1 MARKSQRMGQIT
13 QTKMTKYESQVYTIN
28 ATQQHAYG
36 RMSNLKSFEGLRD
49 IVEQPEFLERL
60 MANVPAEHAD
70 KVTPEKI
77 DEIRRQFENVV
88 FSEDAVSFESKIGLI
103 TLAITERDEPKLVKL
118 QGVGTPIDVTLWV
131 QLLPL
136 GAYQS
141 KMKVTIGADVNFFI
155 RKMVEKYLK
164 QAPDGIANFLSYL
177 LAM

>member
-1 MARKSQRMGQIT
+1 
-13 QTKMTKYESQVYTIN
+13 MTKYESQIYTVN
-28 ATQQHAYG
+28 ATQQHAYE
-36 RMSNLKSFEGLRD
+36 RMANLKNFEALRQ
-49 IVEQPEFLERL
+49 IMEQPEFVERL
-60 MANVPAEHAD
+60 MANVPAEHAG

-77 DEIRRQFENVV
+77 EEVRRQFENVV
-88 FSEDAVSFESKIGLI
+88 FSEDAVSFDSKLGLI
-103 TLAITERDEPKLVKL
+103 TLAITEPEDPKLVKL

-164 QAPDGIANFLSYL
+164 QAPDGIASFLCYL

>member
-1 MARKSQRMGQIT
+1 
-13 QTKMTKYESQVYTIN
+13 MTKYESQIYTVN
-28 ATQQHAYG
+28 ATQQHAYE
-36 RMSNLKSFEGLRD
+36 RMANLKNFEALRQ
-49 IVEQPEFLERL
+49 IMEQPEFVERL
-60 MANVPAEHAD
+60 MANVPAEHAG

-77 DEIRRQFENVV
+77 EEFRRQFENVV
-88 FSEDAVSFESKIGLI
+88 FSEDAVSFDSKLGLI
-103 TLAITERDEPKLVKL
+103 TLAITEREEPKLVKL

-164 QAPDGIANFLSYL
+164 QAPDGIASFLCYL

>member
-1 MARKSQRMGQIT
+1 
-13 QTKMTKYESQVYTIN
+13 MTKYESQIYTVN
-28 ATQQHAYG
+28 ATQQHAYE
-36 RMSNLKSFEGLRD
+36 RMANLKNFEALRQ
-49 IVEQPEFLERL
+49 IMEQPEFVERL
-60 MANVPAEHAD
+60 MANVPAEHAG

-77 DEIRRQFENVV
+77 EEVRRQFENVV
-88 FSEDAVSFESKIGLI
+88 FSEDAVSFDSRLGLI
-103 TLAITERDEPKLVKL
+103 TLAITEREEPKLVKL

-164 QAPDGIANFLSYL
+164 QAPDGIASFLCYL

>member
-1 MARKSQRMGQIT
+1 
-13 QTKMTKYESQVYTIN
+13 MTKYESQIYTVN
-28 ATQQHAYG
+28 ATQQHAYE
-36 RMSNLKSFEGLRD
+36 RMANLKNFEALRQ
-49 IVEQPEFLERL
+49 IMEQPEFVERL
-60 MANVPAEHAD
+60 MANVPAEHAG

-77 DEIRRQFENVV
+77 EEVRRQFENVV
-88 FSEDAVSFESKIGLI
+88 FSEDAVSFDSKLGLI
-103 TLAITERDEPKLVKL
+103 TLAITEREEPKLVKL

-164 QAPDGIANFLSYL
+164 QAPDGIANFLCYL
-177 LAM
+177 LAL

>member
-1 MARKSQRMGQIT
+1 
-13 QTKMTKYESQVYTIN
+13 MTKYESQIYTVN
-28 ATQQHAYG
+28 ATQQHAYE
-36 RMSNLKSFEGLRD
+36 RMANLKNFEALRQ
-49 IVEQPEFLERL
+49 IMEQPEFVERL
-60 MANVPAEHAD
+60 MANVPAEHAG

-77 DEIRRQFENVV
+77 EEVRRLFENVV
-88 FSEDAVSFESKIGLI
+88 FSEDAVSFDAKLGLI
-103 TLAITERDEPKLVKL
+103 TLAITEREEPKLVKL

-164 QAPDGIANFLSYL
+164 QAPDGIASFLCYL

>member
-1 MARKSQRMGQIT
+1 
-13 QTKMTKYESQVYTIN
+13 MTKYESQIYTVN
-28 ATQQHAYG
+28 ATQQHAYE
-36 RMSNLKSFEGLRD
+36 RMANLKNFEALRQ
-49 IVEQPEFLERL
+49 IMEQPEFVERL
-60 MANVPAEHAD
+60 MANVPAEHAG

-77 DEIRRQFENVV
+77 EEVRRQFVNVV
-88 FSEDAVSFESKIGLI
+88 FSEDAVSFDSKLGLI
-103 TLAITERDEPKLVKL
+103 TLAITEREEPKLVKL

-164 QAPDGIANFLSYL
+164 QAPDGIASFLCYL

>member
-1 MARKSQRMGQIT
+1 
-13 QTKMTKYESQVYTIN
+13 MTKYESQIYTVN
-28 ATQQHAYG
+28 ATQQHAYE
-36 RMSNLKSFEGLRD
+36 RMANLKNFEALRQ
-49 IVEQPEFLERL
+49 IMEQPEFVERL
-60 MANVPAEHAD
+60 MANVPAEHAG

-77 DEIRRQFENVV
+77 EEVRRQFENVV
-88 FSEDAVSFESKIGLI
+88 FSEDAVSFDSKLGLI
-103 TLAITERDEPKLVKL
+103 TLAITEREEPKLVKL

-131 QLLPL
+131 QLLPR

-164 QAPDGIANFLSYL
+164 QAPDGIASFLCYL

>member
-1 MARKSQRMGQIT
+1 
-13 QTKMTKYESQVYTIN
+13 MTKYESQIYTVN
-28 ATQQHAYG
+28 ATQQHAYE
-36 RMSNLKSFEGLRD
+36 RMANLKNFEALRQ
-49 IVEQPEFLERL
+49 IMEQPEFVERL
-60 MANVPAEHAD
+60 MANVPAEHAG

-77 DEIRRQFENVV
+77 EEVRRQFENVV
-88 FSEDAVSFESKIGLI
+88 FSEDAVSFDSKLGLI
-103 TLAITERDEPKLVKL
+103 TLAITEREEPKLVKL

-164 QAPDGIANFLSYL
+164 QAPDGIASFLFYL

>member
-1 MARKSQRMGQIT
+1 
-13 QTKMTKYESQVYTIN
+13 MTKYESQIYTVN
-28 ATQQHAYG
+28 ATQQHAYE
-36 RMSNLKSFEGLRD
+36 RMANLKNFEALRQ
-49 IVEQPEFLERL
+49 IMEQPEFVERL
-60 MANVPAEHAD
+60 MANVPAEHAG

-77 DEIRRQFENVV
+77 EEVRRQFENVV
-88 FSEDAVSFESKIGLI
+88 FSEDAVSIDSKLGLI
-103 TLAITERDEPKLVKL
+103 TLAITEREEPKLVKL

-164 QAPDGIANFLSYL
+164 QAPDGIASFLCYL

>member
-1 MARKSQRMGQIT
+1 
-13 QTKMTKYESQVYTIN
+13 MTKYESQIYTVN
-28 ATQQHAYG
+28 ATQQHAYE
-36 RMSNLKSFEGLRD
+36 RMANLKNFEALRQ
-49 IVEQPEFLERL
+49 IMEQPEFVERL
-60 MANVPAEHAD
+60 MANVPAEHAG

-77 DEIRRQFENVV
+77 EEVRRQFENVV
-88 FSEDAVSFESKIGLI
+88 FSEDAVSFDSKLGLI
-103 TLAITERDEPKLVKL
+103 TLAITEREEPKLVKL
-118 QGVGTPIDVTLWV
+118 QGVGTPIAVTLWV

-164 QAPDGIANFLSYL
+164 QAPDGIASFLCYL

>member
-1 MARKSQRMGQIT
+1 
-13 QTKMTKYESQVYTIN
+13 MTKYESQIYTAN
-28 ATQQHAYG
+28 ATQQHAYE
-36 RMSNLKSFEGLRD
+36 RMANLKNFEALRQ
-49 IVEQPEFLERL
+49 IMEQPEFVERL
-60 MANVPAEHAD
+60 MANVPAEHAG

-77 DEIRRQFENVV
+77 EEVRRQFENVV
-88 FSEDAVSFESKIGLI
+88 FSEDAVSFDSKLGLI
-103 TLAITERDEPKLVKL
+103 TLAITEREEPKLVKL
-118 QGVGTPIDVTLWV
+118 QGVGTPIDGTLWV

-164 QAPDGIANFLSYL
+164 QAPDGIASFLCYL

>member
-1 MARKSQRMGQIT
+1 
-13 QTKMTKYESQVYTIN
+13 MTKYESQIYTVN
-28 ATQQHAYG
+28 ATQQHAYE
-36 RMSNLKSFEGLRD
+36 RMANLKNFEALRQ
-49 IVEQPEFLERL
+49 IMEQPEFVERL
-60 MANVPAEHAD
+60 MANVPAEHAG

-77 DEIRRQFENVV
+77 EEVRRQFENVV
-88 FSEDAVSFESKIGLI
+88 FSEDAVSFDSKLGLI
-103 TLAITERDEPKLVKL
+103 TLAITEREEPKLVKL

-141 KMKVTIGADVNFFI
+141 KMKVTIGADINFFI

-164 QAPDGIANFLSYL
+164 QAPDGIASFLCYL

>member
-1 MARKSQRMGQIT
+1 
-13 QTKMTKYESQVYTIN
+13 MTKYESQIYTVN
-28 ATQQHAYG
+28 ATQQHAYE
-36 RMSNLKSFEGLRD
+36 RMANLKNFEALRQ
-49 IVEQPEFLERL
+49 IMEQPEFVERL
-60 MANVPAEHAD
+60 MANVPAEHAG

-77 DEIRRQFENVV
+77 EEVRRQLENVV
-88 FSEDAVSFESKIGLI
+88 FSEDAVSFDSKLGLI
-103 TLAITERDEPKLVKL
+103 TLAITEREEPKLVKL

-164 QAPDGIANFLSYL
+164 QAPDGIASFLCYL

>member
-1 MARKSQRMGQIT
+1 
-13 QTKMTKYESQVYTIN
+13 MTKYESQIYTVN
-28 ATQQHAYG
+28 ATQQHAYE
-36 RMSNLKSFEGLRD
+36 RMANLKNFEALRQ
-49 IVEQPEFLERL
+49 IMEQPEFVERL
-60 MANVPAEHAD
+60 MANVPAEHPG

-77 DEIRRQFENVV
+77 EEVRRQFENVV
-88 FSEDAVSFESKIGLI
+88 FSEDAVSFDSKLGLI
-103 TLAITERDEPKLVKL
+103 TLAITEREEPKLVKL

-164 QAPDGIANFLSYL
+164 QAPDGIASFLCYL

>member
-1 MARKSQRMGQIT
+1 
-13 QTKMTKYESQVYTIN
+13 MTKYESQIYTVN
-28 ATQQHAYG
+28 ATQQHAYE
-36 RMSNLKSFEGLRD
+36 RMANLKNFEALRQ
-49 IVEQPEFLERL
+49 IMEQPEFVERL
-60 MANVPAEHAD
+60 MANVPAEHAG

-77 DEIRRQFENVV
+77 EEVRRQFENVV
-88 FSEDAVSFESKIGLI
+88 FSEDAVSFDSKLGLI
-103 TLAITERDEPKLVKL
+103 TLAITEREEPKLVKL

-141 KMKVTIGADVNFFI
+141 KMKVTIGADVNCFI

-164 QAPDGIANFLSYL
+164 QAPDGIASFLCYL

>member
-1 MARKSQRMGQIT
+1 
-13 QTKMTKYESQVYTIN
+13 MTKYESQIYTVN
-28 ATQQHAYG
+28 ATQQHAYE
-36 RMSNLKSFEGLRD
+36 RMANLKNFEALRQ
-49 IVEQPEFLERL
+49 IMEQHEFVERL
-60 MANVPAEHAD
+60 MANVPAEHAG

-77 DEIRRQFENVV
+77 EEVRRQFENVV
-88 FSEDAVSFESKIGLI
+88 FSEDAVSFDSKLGLI
-103 TLAITERDEPKLVKL
+103 TLAITEREEPKLVKL

-164 QAPDGIANFLSYL
+164 QAPDGIASFLCYL

>member
-1 MARKSQRMGQIT
+1 
-13 QTKMTKYESQVYTIN
+13 MTKYESRIYTVN
-28 ATQQHAYG
+28 ATQQHAYE
-36 RMSNLKSFEGLRD
+36 RMANLKNFEALRQ
-49 IVEQPEFLERL
+49 IMEQPEFVERL
-60 MANVPAEHAD
+60 MANVPAEHAG

-77 DEIRRQFENVV
+77 EEVRRQFENVV
-88 FSEDAVSFESKIGLI
+88 FSEDAVSFDSKLGLI
-103 TLAITERDEPKLVKL
+103 TLAITEREEPKLVKL

-155 RKMVEKYLK
+155 RNMVEKYLK
-164 QAPDGIANFLSYL
+164 QAPDGSASFLCYL

>member
-1 MARKSQRMGQIT
+1 
-13 QTKMTKYESQVYTIN
+13 MTKYESQIYTVN
-28 ATQQHAYG
+28 ATQQHAYE
-36 RMSNLKSFEGLRD
+36 RMANLKNFEALRQ
-49 IVEQPEFLERL
+49 IMEQPEFVERL
-60 MANVPAEHAD
+60 MANVPAEHAG

-77 DEIRRQFENVV
+77 EEVRRQFENVV
-88 FSEDAVSFESKIGLI
+88 FSEDAVSFDSKLGLI
-103 TLAITERDEPKLVKL
+103 TLAITEREEPKLVKL

-164 QAPDGIANFLSYL
+164 QAADGIASFLCYL

>member
-1 MARKSQRMGQIT
+1 
-13 QTKMTKYESQVYTIN
+13 MTKYESQIYTVN
-28 ATQQHAYG
+28 ATQQHAYE
-36 RMSNLKSFEGLRD
+36 RMANLKNFEALRQ
-49 IVEQPEFLERL
+49 IMEQPEVVERL
-60 MANVPAEHAD
+60 MANVPAEHAG

-77 DEIRRQFENVV
+77 EEVRRQFENVV
-88 FSEDAVSFESKIGLI
+88 FSEDAVSFDSKLGLI
-103 TLAITERDEPKLVKL
+103 TLAITEREEPKLVKL
-118 QGVGTPIDVTLWV
+118 QGGGTPIDVTLWV

-164 QAPDGIANFLSYL
+164 QAPDGIASFLCYL

>member
-1 MARKSQRMGQIT
+1 
-13 QTKMTKYESQVYTIN
+13 MTKYESQIYTVN
-28 ATQQHAYG
+28 ATQQHAYE
-36 RMSNLKSFEGLRD
+36 RMANLKNFEALRQ
-49 IVEQPEFLERL
+49 IMEQPGFVERL
-60 MANVPAEHAD
+60 MANVPAEHAG

-77 DEIRRQFENVV
+77 EEVRRQFENVV
-88 FSEDAVSFESKIGLI
+88 FSEDAVSFDSKLGLI
-103 TLAITERDEPKLVKL
+103 TLAITEREEPKLVKL

-155 RKMVEKYLK
+155 RKMVEQYLK
-164 QAPDGIANFLSYL
+164 QAPDGIASFLCYL

>member
-1 MARKSQRMGQIT
+1 
-13 QTKMTKYESQVYTIN
+13 MTKYESQIYTVN
-28 ATQQHAYG
+28 ATQQHAYE
-36 RMSNLKSFEGLRD
+36 RMANLKNFEALRQ
-49 IVEQPEFLERL
+49 IMEQPEFVERL
-60 MANVPAEHAD
+60 MANVPAEHGG

-77 DEIRRQFENVV
+77 EEVRRQFENVV
-88 FSEDAVSFESKIGLI
+88 FSEDAVSFDSKLGLI
-103 TLAITERDEPKLVKL
+103 TLAITEREEPKLVKL

-164 QAPDGIANFLSYL
+164 QAPDGIASFLCYL

>member
-1 MARKSQRMGQIT
+1 
-13 QTKMTKYESQVYTIN
+13 MTKYESQIYTVN
-28 ATQQHAYG
+28 ATQQHAYE
-36 RMSNLKSFEGLRD
+36 RMANLKNFEALRQ
-49 IVEQPEFLERL
+49 IMEQPEFVERL
-60 MANVPAEHAD
+60 MANVPAEHAG

-77 DEIRRQFENVV
+77 EEVRRQFENVV
-88 FSEDAVSFESKIGLI
+88 FSEDAVSFDSKLGLI
-103 TLAITERDEPKLVKL
+103 TLAITEREEPKLVKL

-164 QAPDGIANFLSYL
+164 QAPDGIASFLCYL

>member
-1 MARKSQRMGQIT
+1 
-13 QTKMTKYESQVYTIN
+13 MTKYESQIYTVN
-28 ATQQHAYG
+28 ATQQHAYE
-36 RMSNLKSFEGLRD
+36 RMANLKNFEALRQ
-49 IVEQPEFLERL
+49 IMEQPEFVERL
-60 MANVPAEHAD
+60 MANVPAEHAG

-77 DEIRRQFENVV
+77 EEVRRQFENVV
-88 FSEDAVSFESKIGLI
+88 FSEDAVSFDSKLGLI
-103 TLAITERDEPKLVKL
+103 TLAITEREEPKLVKL
-118 QGVGTPIDVTLWV
+118 QGVSTPIDVTLWV

-164 QAPDGIANFLSYL
+164 QAPDGIASFLCYL

>member
-1 MARKSQRMGQIT
+1 
-13 QTKMTKYESQVYTIN
+13 MTKYESQIYTVN
-28 ATQQHAYG
+28 ATQQHAYE
-36 RMSNLKSFEGLRD
+36 RMANLKNFEALRQ
-49 IVEQPEFLERL
+49 IMEQPEFVERL
-60 MANVPAEHAD
+60 MANVPAEHAG

-77 DEIRRQFENVV
+77 EEVRRQFENVV
-88 FSEDAVSFESKIGLI
+88 FSEDAVSFDSKLGLI
-103 TLAITERDEPKLVKL
+103 TLAITEREEPKLVKL

-131 QLLPL
+131 RLLPL

-164 QAPDGIANFLSYL
+164 QAPDGIASFLCYL